1 MRNRELT
8 DPHHLAVARRITS
21 NIPNWLSLILLF
33 AVLLTS
39 TMSHMLEPTML
50 CIEHPMVDSLE
61 GEAKRLPVCFE
72 THLEPQSINK
82 PGAQRPTLKGPG
94 VNIC

>member
-1 MRNRELT
+1 MRNSELMG
-8 DPHHLAVARRITS
+8 PQHLAVARRITS
-21 NIPNWLSLILLF
+21 NIPHWLSLILLL

-39 TMSHMLEPTML
+39 AMSHMLEPTML
-50 CIEHPMVDSLE
+50 CIDRLMVNSLK
-61 GEAKRLPVCFE
+61 GEAKIFPVCFE
-72 THLEPQSINK
+72 THLEPQSINQ